1 MPVSGQVAGSAPLR
15 ALVVEDSI
23 TIRKYLAGVLRARG
37 VEVVGEAADG
47 QSAVDLCRTLRPDV
61 VTMDMIL
68 PVLSGLAATE
78 QIMAYS
84 PTPIL
89 IVSASVNRGEMFQT
103 YDALAAGAVDVFDK
117 VRAGAQPASGPAGVS
132 SGDSSSV
139 PLGVKVQQ
147 DWEERFV
154 AAVRMAARIKVI
166 THPRAR
172 LAPARAFA
180 PRGVGVSAGGSAS
193 AESDSA
199 GSVAGSPV
207 SLAASAPLLRESGTR
222 TDVIALG
229 ASTGGPAALVE
240 ILRALPANF
249 PVPILIVLHISE
261 LFSFAFAEWLNTLSP
276 IPAHY
281 ARDGELLEPPG
292 KPQAILAPAGR
303 HLTLEGRV
311 LRLRDSAERHSCKP
325 SIDVLFESLA
335 AQPDCRSLLCLLTG
349 MGKDGA
355 AGLLAARRAG
365 LRTVAQDEASSVIF
379 GMPGEAV
386 RLGAAGHILPLD
398 AMAPFLIAASAS
410 GSGRASGRAGGRP
423 SGERA
428 AS

>member
-1 MPVSGQVAGSAPLR
+1 MTGGIVAGATPLR

-23 TIRKYLAGVLRARG
+23 TIRKYLAGVLRVHG
-37 VEVVGEAADG
+37 IEVVGEAADG
-47 QSAVDLCRTLRPDV
+47 ASAVEMCRALRPDV

-68 PVLSGLAATE
+68 PGLSGLAATE
-78 QIMAYS
+78 QIMAFS

-89 IVSASVNRGEMFQT
+89 IVSASVNRGEVFQT
-103 YDALAAGAVDVFDK
+103 YDALAAGGGGC
-117 VRAGAQPASGPAGVS
+117 VRQGARGGAAGRRRGFERERAAGLGAALCGGGADGRADQGDYASESAAGAGACVCAKGGWTGGGFGKSGRCGSCGERAWCAGKWDAY
-132 SGDSSSV
+132 GCD
-139 PLGVKVQQ
+139 
-147 DWEERFV
+147 
-154 AAVRMAARIKVI
+154 
-166 THPRAR
+166 RA
-172 LAPARAFA
+172 
-180 PRGVGVSAGGSAS
+180 
-193 AESDSA
+193 
-199 GSVAGSPV
+199 
-207 SLAASAPLLRESGTR
+207 
-222 TDVIALG
+222 G

-240 ILRALPANF
+240 ILRGLPANF

-261 LFSFAFAEWLNTLSP
+261 LFSFAFADWLNTLSP
-276 IPAHY
+276 IPARY

-292 KPQAILAPAGR
+292 RPQAILAPAGR

-311 LRLRDSAERHSCKP
+311 LRLRDTAERHSCKP

-335 AQPDCRSLLCLLTG
+335 AQPSCRSLLCLLTG

-386 RLGAAGHILPLD
+386 RLGAAGQVLPLD
-398 AMAPFLIAASAS
+398 AIAPFLIAASGS
-410 GSGRASGRAGGRP
+410 GSGQAGAQGDARP